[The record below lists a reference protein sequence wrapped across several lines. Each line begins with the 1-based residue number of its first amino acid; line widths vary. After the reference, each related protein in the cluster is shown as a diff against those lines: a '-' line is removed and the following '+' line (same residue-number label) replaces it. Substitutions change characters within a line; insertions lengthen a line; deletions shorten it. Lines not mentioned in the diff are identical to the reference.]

1 MVESGFQRKLITKL
15 KQMFPGCIVFKT
27 DPNYIQGFPD
37 LMILYRD
44 RWAALECKRART
56 AARQANQDYYI
67 EYLNGLSFASFIYPE
82 VEGDVLDA
90 LCRSFEA

>member
-1 MVESGFQRKLITKL
+1 MVESDFQRKLITKL

-37 LMILYRD
+37 LMILYGD

-56 AARQANQDYYI
+56 AAHQANQDYYI
-67 EYLNGLSFASFIYPE
+67 DYLNDLSFASFIYPE
-82 VEGDVLDA
+82 VEGEVLDA
-90 LCRSFEA
+90 LSRSLEA